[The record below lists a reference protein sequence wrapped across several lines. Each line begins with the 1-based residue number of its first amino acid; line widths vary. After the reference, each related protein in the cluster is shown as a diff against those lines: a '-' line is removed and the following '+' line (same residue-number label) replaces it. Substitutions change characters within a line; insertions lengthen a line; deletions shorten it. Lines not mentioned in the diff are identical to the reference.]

1 MATKQTLIAL
11 AFSVALATA
20 AQAECLTDAQA
31 ADMVAHYV
39 ARTPAANP
47 ENLSDADGAC
57 SRAKLNQLLAQRVG
71 KVIGYKA
78 GLTNPAVQK
87 RFNTDKPVWGKL
99 YEGMVLQNGATVDAA
114 FGARPLYEAD
124 MLVRVKS
131 AAINHARTPMDVLE
145 AVDQIIPFIELPDL
159 MVQAPPRLNGAGVSA
174 INVGARLGVAGQ
186 PIAVPATRGERYA
199 LLDALERMQVHCY
212 QLLAQLTAVKSM
224 LLLRR
229 GHLRAEDVQEPLQ
242 AATARLEAVLT
253 GAAVATA
260 PASDQAGVHPP
271 KPPSQA
277 RYLDVRASG
286 PGCASICGTV
296 DAATAAVLDA
306 AIDDAFPGSRLH
318 IDFQAGGRFAVEL
331 RQEGLLRPLSAAE
344 LSDGTLRYLLLV
356 AALLPT
362 SGSILV
368 DGQPLLKT
376 ERQLKAQLGYLPQ
389 DFGYYP
395 GFTGEEFLWYMG
407 ALKGLPKAQARR
419 RVNIRLR
426 CLSIIIKLTRAMSH
440 LDYERTVAEIIHS
453 SLALLRMS

>member
-99 YEGMVLQNGATVDAA
+99 YEGMVLQSGATVDAA

-159 MVQAPPRLNGAGVSA
+159 MVQARPAGY
-174 INVGARLGVAGQ
+174 
-186 PIAVPATRGERYA
+186 P
-199 LLDALERMQVHCY
+199 
-212 QLLAQLTAVKSM
+212 
-224 LLLRR
+224 
-229 GHLRAEDVQEPLQ
+229 
-242 AATARLEAVLT
+242 
-253 GAAVATA
+253 
-260 PASDQAGVHPP
+260 
-271 KPPSQA
+271 
-277 RYLDVRASG
+277 
-286 PGCASICGTV
+286 
-296 DAATAAVLDA
+296 
-306 AIDDAFPGSRLH
+306 
-318 IDFQAGGRFAVEL
+318 
-331 RQEGLLRPLSAAE
+331 LRPAA
-344 LSDGTLRYLLLV
+344 R
-356 AALLPT
+356 P
-362 SGSILV
+362 
-368 DGQPLLKT
+368 
-376 ERQLKAQLGYLPQ
+376 R
-389 DFGYYP
+389 
-395 GFTGEEFLWYMG
+395 
-407 ALKGLPKAQARR
+407 
-419 RVNIRLR
+419 
-426 CLSIIIKLTRAMSH
+426 
-440 LDYERTVAEIIHS
+440 
-453 SLALLRMS
+453 